1 MDNSII
7 LGYVLRALVFLKFS
21 EHHISETLNELYYL
35 FDTMT
40 LEEAEQYCQENIYT
54 YIL

>member
-7 LGYVLRALVFLKFS
+7 LGYVLKVLVRLKFR
-21 EHHISETLNELYYL
+21 EQHISDILDELYYL

-40 LEEAEQYCQENIYT
+40 LEEAEQYCQKNICT
-54 YIL
+54 YIF